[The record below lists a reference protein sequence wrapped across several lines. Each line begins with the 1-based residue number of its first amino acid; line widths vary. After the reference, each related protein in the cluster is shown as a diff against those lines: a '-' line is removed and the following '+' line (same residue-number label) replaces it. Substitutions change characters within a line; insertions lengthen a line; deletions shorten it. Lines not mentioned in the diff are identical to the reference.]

1 MLNIVILCGGS
12 GTRLWPLSREKLPK
26 QFLNLTDK
34 KYTMFQLTCMRV
46 KDLNYQTL
54 FIVCNEEHMFLAKQ
68 QLEELHINNFKLI
81 GEPFGKNT
89 CAAIATTCVLSSPEC
104 NLLVMSSDHMW
115 DDELFATSIKKGLEL
130 VEEGI
135 VVFGIKPSYPETGY
149 GYLYFS
155 DNNLIKFVEKPNK
168 EKAKEYF
175 ENGDYLWN
183 SGNFLFSNKIMTG
196 ELKTHAKDIYD
207 AVSITLDNS
216 GDLTNAQ
223 IKLNS
228 NYFTEVRNES
238 IDYAVMEFHKTGK
251 VIMYDGYW
259 SDIGSFKS
267 LHDHLAKDSNGNVL
281 DGDVKCI
288 DTYNSLVQ
296 SETKLVTTLGIQ
308 NLIII
313 DTRDVLFVADKE
325 RSQDVKLFVKELKNE
340 GRCETQIHSKA
351 YRPWGWYIS
360 IDGNDHSGS
369 KVKRIGV
376 YPGKRLSLQSHNQR
390 SEHWVIVKGTTKV
403 QVGKDFHI
411 LHANQSIYIPIGVLH
426 RMENIGEEMVEFI
439 ETQIGNYLGEDDI
452 VRYEDDFGRT

>member
-1 MLNIVILCGGS
+1 MLNVVILCGGI
-12 GTRLWPLSREKLPK
+12 GTRLFPLSREKLPK

-54 FIVCNEEHMFLAKQ
+54 FIVSNEEHMFLAKQ
-68 QLEELHINNFKLI
+68 QLEELNIANFKLI

-89 CAAIATTCVLSSPEC
+89 CAAIATTCILSCPEC

-115 DDELFATSIKKGLEL
+115 DDKLFAHSIKQGLEI
-130 VEEGI
+130 VEDGI

-168 EKAKEYF
+168 EKATEYVKT
-175 ENGDYLWN
+175 GDYLWN
-183 SGNFLFSNKIMTG
+183 SGNFLFSNKIMTR
-196 ELKTHAKDIYD
+196 ELKTYAKDIYD

-216 GDLTNAQ
+216 GDLTNIQ

-228 NYFTEVRNES
+228 NCFKEVRNES
-238 IDYAVMEFHKTGK
+238 IDYAVMEFHTTGK

-267 LHDHLAKDSNGNVL
+267 LHDHLEKDSNGNVL

-325 RSQDVKLFVKELKNE
+325 KSQDVKLFVKELKHE
-340 GRCETQIHSKA
+340 GRCETNIHAKA

-369 KVKRIGV
+369 KVKRICV

-390 SEHWVIVKGTTKV
+390 SEHWVIVKGTAKV

-411 LHANQSIYIPIGVLH
+411 LRPNQSIYIPSGVLH

>member
-12 GTRLWPLSREKLPK
+12 GTRLWPLSRENLPK

-68 QLEELHINNFKLI
+68 QLEELNITNFKLI

-89 CAAIATTCVLSSPEC
+89 CAAIATTCILSSPEC

-115 DDELFATSIKKGLEL
+115 DDKLFTHSINKGLEL
-130 VEEGI
+130 IEEGI

-168 EKAKEYF
+168 EKAKEYV
-175 ENGDYLWN
+175 ETGAYLWN
-183 SGNFLFSNKIMTG
+183 SGNFLFSNKIMTR
-196 ELKTHAKDIYD
+196 ELHAHAKDIYD
-207 AVSITLDNS
+207 AVSVTLDNS
-216 GDLTNAQ
+216 GDLTNTQ

-267 LHDHLAKDSNGNVL
+267 LHDHIGKDSNGNVL

-340 GRCETQIHSKA
+340 GRCETQIHAKA

-369 KVKRIGV
+369 KVKRISV

-390 SEHWVIVKGTTKV
+390 SEHWVIVKGTAKV